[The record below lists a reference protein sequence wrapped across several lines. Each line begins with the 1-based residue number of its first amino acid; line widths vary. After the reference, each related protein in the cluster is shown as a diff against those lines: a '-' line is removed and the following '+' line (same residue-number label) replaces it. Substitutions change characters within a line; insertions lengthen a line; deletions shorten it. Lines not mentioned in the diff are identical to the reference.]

1 MSQVRLIL
9 ALHNHQPVGNFEAI
23 FEYAYH
29 TSYHPF
35 LEVLESYPAIPF
47 VLHTSG
53 PLLEWLVERTRP
65 VLRLIT
71 CGGTFDYATHNYLNN
86 VVVYSTEVR

>member
-35 LEVLESYPAIPF
+35 LEVLESYPGIPF

-53 PLLEWLVERTRP
+53 PLLEWLVDRHPNTSP
-65 VLRLIT
+65 
-71 CGGTFDYATHNYLNN
+71 A
-86 VVVYSTEVR
+86 